1 MTLFCF
7 LFDNK
12 ETEIWLKHRIWQD
25 MRTECDKEKTDKQ
38 DVMFLH
44 LSSGMMSAQQWE
56 NVKCWPQQYG
66 ECWSVPFKQSCRH
79 LGLKISLASVRKVYR
94 QKLLR
99 YKTTHSSQ
107 SVSQSA
113 STVLWTREQSETS
126 CRLLA
131 PLGAFVTTTLILIV
145 RTFIRVEL
153 PRSSSDKTDIVSS
166 MRDIINNK
174 YFIRFLAASKML
186 LNVDWSV
193 PLDHCNYPAQ
203 YYTEIIIWLIT

>member
-1 MTLFCF
+1 MTGYEDRMWQRKDRQTRCYVLTFIIRH
-7 LFDNK
+7 DVSTTVK
-12 ETEIWLKHRIWQD
+12 ECQMLTTTVWWMLIGTIQAELQTFR
-25 MRTECDKEKTDKQ
+25 
-38 DVMFLH
+38 
-44 LSSGMMSAQQWE
+44 
-56 NVKCWPQQYG
+56 
-66 ECWSVPFKQSCRH
+66 
-79 LGLKISLASVRKVYR
+79 LKISLASVRKVYR